1 MPSGIRNPN
10 LRVTTGF
17 LDNVSDDF
25 PGGGSASPGFSPG
38 QLGARVTL
46 GSGFP
51 TDAVGVKFS
60 STFKTPLTT
69 IPKGTF
75 QYVQSLSG
83 DSTSPAQG
91 LLAFWSDRANYI
103 VSTLDTNAQD
113 VAGVYLGALGKGKFG
128 FIQAREDGG
137 VGYVKVGAAVTAVVQ
152 HFAYPASDGTATAQD
167 VAAPSGTQ
175 ASNALGVYLSAKD
188 VATSLALVQFKG
200 QMS

>member
-25 PGGGSASPGFSPG
+25 PGGGTSSPGFSAG

-60 STFKTPLTT
+60 SSFKTPLTT

-83 DSTSPAQG
+83 DSLAPAQG
-91 LLAFWSDRANYI
+91 LIAFWSDRANYI
-103 VSTLDTNAQD
+103 VSTLDTNAAD

-128 FIQAREDGG
+128 FIQCREDGG
-137 VGYVKVGAAVTAVVQ
+137 VGYVKVGAAVTPAAQ
-152 HFAYPASDGTATAQD
+152 DFAYPAADATATANK
-167 VAAPSGTQ
+167 VTAPSGTQ
-175 ASNALGVYLSAKD
+175 AENTIGLYLSAKD
-188 VATSLALVQFKG
+188 AATSLALVQFKG

>member
-10 LRVTTGF
+10 MRITTGF

-25 PGGGSASPGFSPG
+25 PGGGSASPGFAAG
-38 QLGARVTL
+38 QLGSRVTL
-46 GSGFP
+46 GSGYP

-75 QYVQSLSG
+75 QYIQSLSG
-83 DSTSPAQG
+83 DSTAPAQG
-91 LLAFWSDRANYI
+91 LIAFWSDRANYI
-103 VSTLDTNAQD
+103 VSTLDTNAAD

-128 FIQAREDGG
+128 FIQCREDGG
-137 VGYVKVGAAVTAVVQ
+137 VGYVKVGAAVTATVQ
-152 HFAYPASDGTATAQD
+152 HFAFAAADGTATAND
-167 VAAPSGTQ
+167 SAAPSGTQ
-175 ASNALGVYLSAKD
+175 AENTIGLYLSAKD